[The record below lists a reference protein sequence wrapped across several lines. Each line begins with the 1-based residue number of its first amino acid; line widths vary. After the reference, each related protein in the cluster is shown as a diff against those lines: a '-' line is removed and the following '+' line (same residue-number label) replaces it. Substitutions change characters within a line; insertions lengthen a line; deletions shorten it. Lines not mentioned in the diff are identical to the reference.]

1 MTEET
6 QNAVAEVVEESPPE
20 AKPSVLSRIGRI
32 LFRILVTVVV
42 GLALGTG
49 LYFGAIRL
57 YRDTI
62 EPIQSY
68 EQRISDLELG
78 MAQLRSE
85 LESESEALNER
96 QAAIEG
102 RLATNAEAL
111 ASVEAL
117 VAAAQD
123 DLREQRR
130 ILATVENLEEDFE
143 SFTLALGDLS
153 LLVEQ
158 LEAEIDSGDLP
169 AARVQRTAVY
179 LRGMTMLMRAQL
191 EIDRTNLGFAAEQV
205 ALARDTMG
213 ELVSD
218 ESEPEDLYGDE
229 ELIGEIIERLGIVLA
244 DLPSRPEVASAQLE
258 AIWNLFTEAL
268 QPVQLDPLDTGG
280 E

>member
-1 MTEET
+1 MNEET
-6 QNAVAEVVEESPPE
+6 QNAVAEVVEESSPE
-20 AKPSVLSRIGRI
+20 AKPGVLSRIGRI
-32 LFRILVTVVV
+32 LFRVLVTVVI
-42 GLALGTG
+42 GLALGAG

-62 EPIQSY
+62 EPIQTY
-68 EQRISDLELG
+68 GQRISDLEVG
-78 MAQLRSE
+78 MAQLSAE
-85 LESESEALNER
+85 LESESVALNER

-117 VAAAQD
+117 VAATQD

-130 ILATVENLEEDFE
+130 ILATVENLEEDLGTFI
-143 SFTLALGDLS
+143 LAFGDLT

-179 LRGMTMLMRAQL
+179 LRAMTMLTRAQL

-213 ELVSD
+213 ELLTD
-218 ESEPEDLYGDE
+218 ESEPDDLYGDE
-229 ELIGEIIERLGIVLA
+229 ELIVEIIERLDIVLA
-244 DLPSRPEVASAQLE
+244 DLPARPDVASAQLE
-258 AIWNLFTEAL
+258 AVWTLFTEAL